1 MIQSSKVRQH
11 DLQSKITKIRTQL
24 AAMREYKRLMA
35 IDGIAPDAEDKVRE
49 SELIVKLLYLEKQ
62 LKGPKPFAQKPGAPN
77 KFGRNSQH
85 RKTSRSRA

>member
-11 DLQSKITKIRTQL
+11 DLLSKITKIRTQL

-62 LKGPKPFAQKPGAPN
+62 LAGPKPVGPKAVGQN
-77 KFGRNSQH
+77 KFGKTGQH
-85 RKTSRSRA
+85 RKPTRSRT